1 MYYPSGFGF
10 GSHFLLYIGV
20 PLIIGIWAQIRVTSA
35 FRKWGEV
42 PASSNITG
50 AESAHGDRTGDN
62 GRVANAA
69 LRDSG
74 WIVLSHYRLDHTRHL
89 LLCGSTGLPNNHAPG
104 GIRCLAAGKNHF
116 ATDGHRSVRGGSC
129 WREQGPQRSCAH
141 VRSGIHRCAGELALA
156 DVDPR
161 SAVIDC
167 TMDPALALPARRIS
181 DLLSSGL
188 EARAKS
194 RHETM
199 DQPRVDPDQELVK
212 RTQSGDAGAFDEL
225 VIKYSPRLYGLVYNM
240 TSNHEDTNDLLQDI
254 FAKAYRAIRGFRGKS
269 SFYTWIH
276 SIAVNMTLNFLKK
289 RGRRFQLSLDDV
301 DASIQNDKEFLESTA
316 TSSPVREADLSE
328 LQRRLNEAMMKLSD
342 EHRAVVTMFH
352 IQGMP
357 HAEISKILR
366 VSEGTVRSRLFYANR
381 QLQNF
386 LHEFHRR
393 QRDEMLRQPLWR
405 ICLERAH
412 ALMLRLDVRSLAS
425 YPAAVA
431 AVLVCAAVISL
442 KIYQQPET
450 ARVALQSPPAL
461 SAPARTEGE
470 WSLTSPVAT
479 QIFRTQPVR
488 NFNGSAQTHRAAAP
502 PRYVLD
508 SVPVSYEP
516 TFRF

>member
-1 MYYPSGFGF
+1 MN
-10 GSHFLLYIGV
+10 
-20 PLIIGIWAQIRVTSA
+20 
-35 FRKWGEV
+35 
-42 PASSNITG
+42 SS
-50 AESAHGDRTGDN
+50 
-62 GRVANAA
+62 V
-69 LRDSG
+69 
-74 WIVLSHYRLDHTRHL
+74 
-89 LLCGSTGLPNNHAPG
+89 
-104 GIRCLAAGKNHF
+104 
-116 ATDGHRSVRGGSC
+116 
-129 WREQGPQRSCAH
+129 
-141 VRSGIHRCAGELALA
+141 
-156 DVDPR
+156 
-161 SAVIDC
+161 
-167 TMDPALALPARRIS
+167 ALPARRIP

-194 RHETM
+194 KRDAM
-199 DQPRVDPDQELVK
+199 DQPRTDPDQELVK
-212 RTQSGDAGAFDEL
+212 RTQAGDAGAFDEL
-225 VIKYSPRLYGLVYNM
+225 VIKYTPRLYGLVYNM

-254 FAKAYRAIRGFRGKS
+254 FAKAYKAIRGFRGKS

-289 RGRRFQLSLDDV
+289 RGRRFQLSLDDM
-301 DASIQNDKEFLESTA
+301 DASIQNDKEFIEATA

-342 EHRAVVTMFH
+342 DHRAVVTMFH

-381 QLQNF
+381 HFENF

-393 QRDEMLRQPLWR
+393 QRDELLRQPLWR

-412 ALMLRLDVRSLAS
+412 SFMLQLDVRTLAS
-425 YPAAVA
+425 YPAAVT
-431 AVLVCAAVISL
+431 AVLVCAAVVSL
-442 KIYQQPET
+442 KIYQQPDT

-461 SAPARTEGE
+461 SVPVDVEAE
-470 WSLTSPVAT
+470 WNLASPPVAP
-479 QIFRTQPVR
+479 QILRTQPVR
-488 NFNGSAQTHRAAAP
+488 SFRESAQTHRAAP